1 MEKKI
6 KLPKTG
12 LFIDKGEDGEWF
24 WTLIA
29 RNGNIIAGNH
39 GFNSSQSAIKSIKAT
54 GKFFSGKPFMLT
66 IFNKITERFIL

>member
-1 MEKKI
+1 MKTKI
-6 KLPKTG
+6 KPRKTG
-12 LFIDKGEDGEWF
+12 LFIDKAEDGEWF

-29 RNGNIIAGNH
+29 RNGNIIAGNY

-66 IFNKITERFIL
+66 IFNKVTGRFII